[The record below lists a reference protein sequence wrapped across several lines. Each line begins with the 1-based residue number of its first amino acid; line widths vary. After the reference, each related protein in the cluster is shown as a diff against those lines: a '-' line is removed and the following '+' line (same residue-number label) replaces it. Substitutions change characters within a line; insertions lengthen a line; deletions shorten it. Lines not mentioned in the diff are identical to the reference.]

1 MQVILFCYGSCLGS
15 FGTAW
20 TYRRMR
26 QESLFV
32 SRLPLRNVSNT
43 TEALAIDPNLELF
56 NITRA
61 LHHLS
66 NTNHSGNV
74 RG

>member
-1 MQVILFCYGSCLGS
+1 M
-15 FGTAW
+15 
-20 TYRRMR
+20 
-26 QESLFV
+26 
-32 SRLPLRNVSNT
+32 SNT